1 MKNKKNK
8 NITILS
14 ILVLFMV
21 VGFAYLSTNLS
32 INGQT
37 LFKKVEWN
45 IYLDNIVEIKDSTNS
60 GTAEVN
66 TDKDTINFNATL
78 NTPGDIYEFTF
89 DVINDGTVD
98 AVLDSIVI
106 DDTNLPTFM
115 EVSAIYSDG
124 EEITPTE
131 GSTKGDILSK
141 KSSEKIKVIVKYKE
155 NISVADLPS
164 EPGTT
169 NMSITLN
176 YAQHKVNDNGL
187 LKVYYNHNFNE
198 LENRLNY
205 YRSLTQMDDGTII
218 SEYNSE
224 TEEYDLVITPSKDV
238 AEFEVGTLRRV
249 TGRSPEFLIG
259 YSESYIKTS
268 DESKIAS
275 YKDYYETPSTDV
287 VELIYKYEDDNGHMQ
302 EILPINDDLLVNLP
316 DKLLKVYIRI
326 LNGNGNSYT
335 IDDYSLMHVDID
347 RRRVKESPLSIYYEY
362 VLGGACVHHTATG
375 WFTSKELTT
384 QVTSLKGIKNNQ
396 MLYADTTTRGTC

>member
-8 NITILS
+8 NTTILS

-60 GTAEVN
+60 GTAEV
-66 TDKDTINFNATL
+66 TQDKDTINFNATL
-78 NTPGDIYEFTF
+78 NKPGDVYEFTF

-98 AVLDSIVI
+98 AVLDSIEI

-176 YAQHKVNDNGL
+176 YVQHKVNDNGL
-187 LKVYYNHNFNE
+187 LKVYYNHNFIYSTIEQGYYN
-198 LENRLNY
+198 LEQGLLEIVLNDNDY
-205 YRSLTQMDDGTII
+205 
-218 SEYNSE
+218 EFE
-224 TEEYDLVITPSKDV
+224 ITPASNDASFSVNPSLINTPDSLYSFPPEGKYLINMDSLNR
-238 AEFEVGTLRRV
+238 GTL
-249 TGRSPEFLIG
+249 G
-259 YSESYIKTS
+259 
-268 DESKIAS
+268 S
-275 YKDYYETPSTDV
+275 YKDYYEENLTGEKV
-287 VELIYKYEDDNGHMQ
+287 LVYVYYEDSGNM
-302 EILPINDDLLVNLP
+302 IPIYPEN
-316 DKLLKVYIRI
+316 DKLIVSIPNNEKIYVVVRI
-326 LNGNGNSYT
+326 INGNGNTYT
-335 IDDYSLMHVDID
+335 FKNAGISLVEIERHNKNDI
-347 RRRVKESPLSIYYEY
+347 VEKEFENDLSCETYTGSEWYTEKALTNQ
-362 VLGGACVHHTATG
+362 VLNH
-375 WFTSKELTT
+375 KNL
-384 QVTSLKGIKNNQ
+384 KNNQ
-396 MLYADTTTRGTC
+396 ILYANTLKDEHCG

>member
-1 MKNKKNK
+1 MKKNKNK

-14 ILVLFMV
+14 ILIIFMAI
-21 VGFAYLSTNLS
+21 GFAYLSTNLS

-45 IYLDNIVEIKDSTNS
+45 IYLDNIVEINDSKNS

-66 TDKDTINFNATL
+66 TDKDTINFNVAL
-78 NTPGDIYEFTF
+78 NAPGDIYEFTF
-89 DVINDGTVD
+89 DVINDGNID
-98 AVLDSIVI
+98 AVLDSIEI
-106 DDTNLPTFM
+106 DNTNLPVFM

-131 GSTKGDILSK
+131 GSTKGDILSRQ
-141 KSSEKIKVIVKYKE
+141 SSEKIKVIAKYKE
-155 NISVADLPS
+155 DISVEDLPS
-164 EPGTT
+164 APGTT

-187 LKVYYNHNFNE
+187 LKVYYNHNANE
-198 LENRLNY
+198 LDLEY
-205 YRSLTQMDDGTII
+205 YDTLTQMDDGTII
-218 SEYNSE
+218 SEQNTE
-224 TEEYDLVITPSKDV
+224 TNKDDLVITPNKDI

-326 LNGNGNSYT
+326 LNGNGNSYR
-335 IDDYSLMHVDID
+335 IEDYSLMHVDID

-362 VLGGACVHHTATG
+362 ELGGGCDEHTATG

-396 MLYADTTTRGTC
+396 MLYADTTVRGTC

>member
-1 MKNKKNK
+1 MRKSKNK

-14 ILVLFMV
+14 ILIIFMAI
-21 VGFAYLSTNLS
+21 GFAYLSTNLS

-45 IYLDNIVEIKDSTNS
+45 IYLDNIVEINDSTNS

-66 TDKDTINFNATL
+66 TDKDTINFSATL
-78 NTPGDIYEFTF
+78 NTPGDVYEFTF
-89 DVINDGTVD
+89 DVINDGTID
-98 AVLDSIVI
+98 AVLESIVI

-124 EEITPTE
+124 EEIIPTE
-131 GSTKGDILSK
+131 GSTKGDILSRQ
-141 KSSEKIKVIVKYKE
+141 SSEKIKVIAKYKE
-155 NISVADLPS
+155 DISIDDLPS
-164 EPGTT
+164 VPGTT

-187 LKVYYNHNFNE
+187 LKVYYNHNANE
-198 LENRLNY
+198 LNFDY
-205 YRSLTQMDDGTII
+205 FDTLTQMDDGTII
-218 SEYNSE
+218 SDSTIESII
-224 TEEYDLVITPSKDV
+224 ITPNKDI
-238 AEFEVGTLRRV
+238 AEFEVGELRVRANG
-249 TGRSPEFLIG
+249 TTEFLTG
-259 YSESYIKTS
+259 YSASYIKTS

-316 DKLLKVYIRI
+316 EKTLKVYIRI
-326 LNGNGNSYT
+326 LNGNGNSYA
-335 IDDYSLMHVDID
+335 INDFSLMHVDID
-347 RRRVKESPLSIYYEY
+347 RRRIKESPLPIYVQYM
-362 VLGGACVHHTATG
+362 LSGACVNHTATG

-396 MLYADTTTRGTC
+396 MLYADTETESVC

>member
-1 MKNKKNK
+1 MKKNKNK

-14 ILVLFMV
+14 ILIIFMAI
-21 VGFAYLSTNLS
+21 GFAYLSTNLS

-45 IYLDNIVEIKDSTNS
+45 IYLDNIVEINDSKNS

-66 TDKDTINFNATL
+66 TDKDTINFNVAL
-78 NTPGDIYEFTF
+78 NKPGDVYEFTF
-89 DVINDGTVD
+89 DVINDGNID
-98 AVLDSIVI
+98 AVLDSIEI
-106 DDTNLPTFM
+106 DNTNLPVFM

-131 GSTKGDILSK
+131 GSTKGDILSRQ
-141 KSSEKIKVIVKYKE
+141 SSEKIKVIAKYKE
-155 NISVADLPS
+155 DISVEDLPS
-164 EPGTT
+164 APGTT

-187 LKVYYNHNFNE
+187 LKVYYNHNANE
-198 LENRLNY
+198 LDLEY
-205 YRSLTQMDDGTII
+205 YDTLTQMDDGTII
-218 SEYNSE
+218 SEQNTE
-224 TEEYDLVITPSKDV
+224 TNKDDLVITPNKDI

-326 LNGNGNSYT
+326 LNGNGNSYR
-335 IDDYSLMHVDID
+335 IEDYSLMHVDID

-362 VLGGACVHHTATG
+362 ELGGGCDEHTATG

-396 MLYADTTTRGTC
+396 MLYADTTVRGTC

>member
-1 MKNKKNK
+1 MKKNKNK

-14 ILVLFMV
+14 ILIIFMAI
-21 VGFAYLSTNLS
+21 GFAYLSTNLS

-45 IYLDNIVEIKDSTNS
+45 IYLDNIVEINDSKNS

-66 TDKDTINFNATL
+66 TDKDTINFNVAL
-78 NTPGDIYEFTF
+78 NKPGDVYEFTF
-89 DVINDGTVD
+89 DVINDGNID
-98 AVLDSIVI
+98 AVLDSIEI
-106 DDTNLPTFM
+106 DNTNLPVFM

-131 GSTKGDILSK
+131 GSTKGDILSRQ
-141 KSSEKIKVIVKYKE
+141 SSEKIKVIAKYKE
-155 NISVADLPS
+155 DISVEDLPS
-164 EPGTT
+164 APGTT

-187 LKVYYNHNFNE
+187 LKVYYNHNANE
-198 LENRLNY
+198 LDLEY
-205 YRSLTQMDDGTII
+205 YDTLTQMDDGTII
-218 SEYNSE
+218 SEQNTE
-224 TEEYDLVITPSKDV
+224 TNKDDLVITPNKDI

-287 VELIYKYEDDNGHMQ
+287 VELIYKYEDDNGNMQ

-326 LNGNGNSYT
+326 LNGNGNSYR
-335 IDDYSLMHVDID
+335 IEDYSLMHVDID

-362 VLGGACVHHTATG
+362 ELGGGCDEHTATG

-396 MLYADTTTRGTC
+396 MLYADTTVRGTC

>member
-1 MKNKKNK
+1 MKKNKNK

-14 ILVLFMV
+14 ILIIFMAI
-21 VGFAYLSTNLS
+21 GFAYLSTNLS
-32 INGQT
+32 INGKKKK
-37 LFKKVEWN
+37 KKVEWN
-45 IYLDNIVEIKDSTNS
+45 IYLDNIVEINDSKNS

-66 TDKDTINFNATL
+66 TDKDTINFNVAL
-78 NTPGDIYEFTF
+78 NKPGDVYEFTF
-89 DVINDGTVD
+89 DVINDGNID
-98 AVLDSIVI
+98 AVLDSIEI
-106 DDTNLPTFM
+106 DNTNLPVFM

-131 GSTKGDILSK
+131 GSTKGDILSRQ
-141 KSSEKIKVIVKYKE
+141 SSEKIKVIAKYKE
-155 NISVADLPS
+155 DISVEDLPS
-164 EPGTT
+164 APGTT

-187 LKVYYNHNFNE
+187 LKVYYNHNANE
-198 LENRLNY
+198 LDLEY
-205 YRSLTQMDDGTII
+205 YDTLTQMDDGTII
-218 SEYNSE
+218 SEQNTE
-224 TEEYDLVITPSKDV
+224 TNKDDLVITPNKDI

-326 LNGNGNSYT
+326 LNGNGNSYR
-335 IDDYSLMHVDID
+335 IEDYSLMHVDID

-362 VLGGACVHHTATG
+362 ELGGGCDEHTATG

-396 MLYADTTTRGTC
+396 MLYADTTVRGTC

>member
-1 MKNKKNK
+1 MKKNKNK

-14 ILVLFMV
+14 ILIIFMAI
-21 VGFAYLSTNLS
+21 GFAYLSTNLS

-45 IYLDNIVEIKDSTNS
+45 IYLDNIVEINDSKNS

-66 TDKDTINFNATL
+66 TDKDTINFNVAL
-78 NTPGDIYEFTF
+78 NKPGDVYEFTF
-89 DVINDGTVD
+89 DVINDGNID
-98 AVLDSIVI
+98 AVLDSIEI
-106 DDTNLPTFM
+106 DYTNLPVFM

-131 GSTKGDILSK
+131 GSTKGDILSRQ
-141 KSSEKIKVIVKYKE
+141 SSEKIKVIAKYKE
-155 NISVADLPS
+155 DISVEDLPS
-164 EPGTT
+164 APGTT

-187 LKVYYNHNFNE
+187 LKVYYNHNANE
-198 LENRLNY
+198 LIFDY
-205 YRSLTQMDDGTII
+205 FDTLTQMDDGTII
-218 SEYNSE
+218 SDS
-224 TEEYDLVITPSKDV
+224 TIRAIVITPNKDI
-238 AEFEVGTLRRV
+238 AEFEVGELRRETERRPDFL
-249 TGRSPEFLIG
+249 TGFSK
-259 YSESYIKTS
+259 SYIKTS

-326 LNGNGNSYT
+326 LNGNGNSYR
-335 IDDYSLMHVDID
+335 IEDYSLMHVDID
-347 RRRVKESPLSIYYEY
+347 RRRIKESPLPIYGSYM
-362 VLGGACVHHTATG
+362 LSGCMNHTATG

-396 MLYADTTTRGTC
+396 MLYADTEKESVC

>member
-1 MKNKKNK
+1 MKKNKNK

-14 ILVLFMV
+14 ILIIFMAI
-21 VGFAYLSTNLS
+21 GFAYLSTNLS

-45 IYLDNIVEIKDSTNS
+45 IYLDNIVEINDSKNS

-66 TDKDTINFNATL
+66 TDKDTINFNVAL
-78 NTPGDIYEFTF
+78 NKPGDVYEFTF
-89 DVINDGTVD
+89 DVINDGNID
-98 AVLDSIVI
+98 AVLDSIEI
-106 DDTNLPTFM
+106 DNTNLPVFM

-131 GSTKGDILSK
+131 GSTKGDILSRQ
-141 KSSEKIKVIVKYKE
+141 SSEKIKVIAKYKE
-155 NISVADLPS
+155 DISVEDLPS
-164 EPGTT
+164 APGTT

-198 LENRLNY
+198 IENRLNY

-218 SEYNSE
+218 SEQNTE
-224 TEEYDLVITPSKDV
+224 TNKYDLVITPNKDI

-259 YSESYIKTS
+259 FSQSYIKTS

-287 VELIYKYEDDNGHMQ
+287 VELIYKYEDDNGNMQ

-326 LNGNGNSYT
+326 LNGNGNSYR
-335 IDDYSLMHVDID
+335 IEDYSLMHVDID
-347 RRRVKESPLSIYYEY
+347 RRKVKESPLSIYYEY
-362 VLGGACVHHTATG
+362 ELGGGCEEHTATG

-396 MLYADTTTRGTC
+396 MLYADTTVRGTC